1 MPVTCERTLTL
12 SNASTLPIAAT
23 STGTSRC
30 WTVATVTGT
39 RPPSPP
45 PRPPRPRPPPPR
57 SGVDADASVR
67 LHAENAAQKR
77 NARTTVAARADLV
90 IYKWHTKI
98 AAAAF
103 TGSGFLR
110 DPLRC
115 LDDRTARHKR
125 SVGGSSRGEV
135 DNDAQ
140 RISSRRAWRSGDERL
155 HAGVP
160 GAAGDQRRRCGA

>member
-39 RPPSPP
+39 GPPSPP

-67 LHAENAAQKR
+67 LHAAKPPQNTST
-77 NARTTVAARADLV
+77 RTTGTARADLV

-103 TGSGFLR
+103 TGGGFLR
-110 DPLRC
+110 NPLRC

-125 SVGGSSRGEV
+125 SVGRGS
-135 DNDAQ
+135 
-140 RISSRRAWRSGDERL
+140 
-155 HAGVP
+155 H
-160 GAAGDQRRRCGA
+160 